1 MKVVESVMVSDEE
14 LKRQISEVRDKLDSE
29 FQNLNEIFNK
39 IRDKQNEINDKKA
52 RRDEYNQLVKNL
64 ISDAK
69 EKQKERDLLRE
80 STKPKHEIIKNLKF
94 NIKEYAKQI
103 NDLKNI
109 RDGKHREA
117 KGSIQGLQDN
127 LAASLT
133 TLLTMDFSL
142 KDEITLF
149 NMIFSTKER
158 YEAKVEADDIHQ
170 QIQEVYQAIKETE
183 NQIKNAEIEISKVLK
198 ESQDR
203 HNESIAKFKEKD
215 QMRDRSNELHQQVLD
230 GYKEIKDLK
239 TQGELGKKAV
249 TDLKT
254 ELNELYKKLRSGEKK
269 RREIAKQEK
278 LEDAKEKLK
287 KEKKM
292 DLDELRLLLE
302 SGELK

>member
-1 MKVVESVMVSDEE
+1 MVSDDE
-14 LKRQISEVRDKLDSE
+14 LKRQINEVRDKLDSE
-29 FQNLNEIFNK
+29 FQNLDEIFKK
-39 IRDKQNEINDKKA
+39 IKNRQNEINEKKA
-52 RRDEYNQLVKNL
+52 RRDDFNQLVKNL
-64 ISDAK
+64 ISEAK
-69 EKQKERDLLRE
+69 EKQKERDHLRE
-80 STKPKHEIIKNLKF
+80 STRPKREIIKNLKF

-133 TLLTMDFSL
+133 TLLNMDLSL
-142 KDEITLF
+142 KDENTLF

-170 QIQEVYQAIKETE
+170 QIQEVYQAIKDTE
-183 NQIKNAEIEISKVLK
+183 NQIKNEEFEISMVLK

-203 HNESIAKFKEKD
+203 HNDSIAKFKEKD
-215 QMRDRSNELHQQVLD
+215 QMREKSNELHQQVLD
-230 GYKEIKDLK
+230 GYKTIKDLK
-239 TQGELGKKAV
+239 SQAELGKKAV
-249 TDLKT
+249 AELKS

-269 RREIAKQEK
+269 RREIAKKEK
-278 LEDAKEKLK
+278 LEDAKQKLK

-302 SGELK
+302 SGEFKK